1 MGSKSKGSAS
11 SESADAPSGEG
22 GSPGK
27 IFVGGL
33 AKDVTLAVF
42 SKYFGKYGEITDSV
56 IMRDKYSGHPRGFG
70 FVTYADPSVVDRVI
84 QETHIL
90 NGKQVE
96 IKRTIPKGAIPS
108 KDFRTKKI
116 FVGGIPPTVT
126 EDEFK
131 NFFGK
136 YGKVVDHQI
145 IRDHT
150 TNRSRGFGFIVFDSE
165 QVVDD
170 LLVKGN
176 MVDLMGTKVEIK
188 KAEPR
193 KASNLSGPA
202 FGSESRARP
211 YSGGAGGFG
220 GSYGG
225 FGGPGDFGPPPYR
238 SGGGYGSRLGG
249 YGGFGGGVGSD
260 FGGGYGGF
268 GSGGLGGYRGETSF
282 GYSGRLGSYGGG
294 GAGFDGGYGGGG
306 PLGGYGRGVDDYGG
320 YGRSDYGGG
329 YESGPGA
336 GYGGGSYYGG
346 RGGYGGGG
354 TGRYHPYAR

>member
-11 SESADAPSGEG
+11 SENADAPSGEG
-22 GSPGK
+22 GSPG
-27 IFVGGL
+27 
-33 AKDVTLAVF
+33 
-42 SKYFGKYGEITDSV
+42 
-56 IMRDKYSGHPRGFG
+56 
-70 FVTYADPSVVDRVI
+70 VI

-176 MVDLMGTKVEIK
+176 MIDLMGTKVEIK

-193 KASNLSGPA
+193 KASNLPGPS
-202 FGSESRARP
+202 FGSDSRARP

-238 SGGGYGSRLGG
+238 SGGGYGSRLGS